1 MQKSTHHEKFLE
13 LRKKHPV
20 FTYENFSFSLS
31 PSGLDIEFVFSTDG
45 LDPFRPKLFI
55 PRKAWFRPD
64 DEIRNFLP
72 GIIFQ
77 IGMIELISYWKATC
91 SPRVRVV
98 PGGLTPEQIAWWKGV
113 WFNGLGEFFYLNSI
127 GTSLQ
132 EFMSLEPERGDAL
145 PAAAFPGG
153 EGIIVPVGGGKDSVV
168 TLELL
173 RNLPGTIPMIM
184 NPRGATLQTIYQGGY
199 ADADYIEI
207 HRKLDPGLLRLNSQG
222 YLNGHTPFSAL
233 LAFVSVLAA
242 ILSGRKYI
250 ALSNESSASET
261 TIPGT
266 AINHQYSKSLE
277 FEEAF
282 RWYSEKYV
290 ARGVDYFSFLRPL
303 NELQIARI
311 FSGYKNYH
319 PVFRSCNAGSREDT
333 WCGKCAKC
341 LFTCIIL
348 SPFLSDEQIRNI
360 FGKNLLDDPEL
371 RPLFDQLTGVADE
384 KPFDCVGTLAEVNLA
399 LCETIRRQ
407 DNGKLPCLLEY
418 YRSLPLY
425 GKYCG
430 EDFQQALA
438 GFSDP
443 HHLPGF
449 LVPRLKSALHG

>member
-1 MQKSTHHEKFLE
+1 
-13 LRKKHPV
+13 
-20 FTYENFSFSLS
+20 
-31 PSGLDIEFVFSTDG
+31 
-45 LDPFRPKLFI
+45 
-55 PRKAWFRPD
+55 
-64 DEIRNFLP
+64 
-72 GIIFQ
+72 
-77 IGMIELISYWKATC
+77 
-91 SPRVRVV
+91 
-98 PGGLTPEQIAWWKGV
+98 
-113 WFNGLGEFFYLNSI
+113 
-127 GTSLQ
+127 
-132 EFMSLEPERGDAL
+132 
-145 PAAAFPGG
+145 
-153 EGIIVPVGGGKDSVV
+153 
-168 TLELL
+168 
-173 RNLPGTIPMIM
+173 MIM